1 MFRRGTLLIGLG
13 LLVVAC
19 AGFETTA
26 ADLKTRLSEIDVRES
41 LGDLTDCDTLSTTF
55 VRLVQ
60 TAADNIDNLSEVTNG
75 RVPESDIR
83 VVVDDLAVSQYYEIA
98 EKLGCA
104 KIQME
109 LVLVSRI
116 LEIDTET
123 VDGDLFIDQILEEV
137 QTSGL
142 P

>member
-1 MFRRGTLLIGLG
+1 MLIALG
-13 LLVVAC
+13 FIVVAC

-26 ADLKTRLSEIDVRES
+26 ADLKTRLSEIDVRET
-41 LGDLTDCDTLSTTF
+41 LGDLTDCDTLSATF
-55 VRLVQ
+55 VKLVG

-83 VVVDDLAVSQYYEIA
+83 VVVDDLAVSQYYAIA

-104 KIQME
+104 KLQME
-109 LVLVSRI
+109 LVLVNRI

-137 QTSGL
+137 QAPGL

>member
-1 MFRRGTLLIGLG
+1 MLIGLG

-19 AGFETTA
+19 GAFETTA

-41 LGDLTDCDTLSTTF
+41 LGDLTDCDTLSATF

-60 TAADNIDNLSEVTNG
+60 TAADNIDNLSEVTSG

-109 LVLVSRI
+109 LVLVNRI